1 MEHVLDAFYMLL
13 MKQGKQKLV
22 LSNNGFVPSRPIRP
36 RLERIIITNGFKGEP
51 IYMPRRPQEVKMAT
65 CSADKARKL
74 LGYKTKTKLD
84 DGLNTMVD
92 WIRQTGPREFRY
104 HLDIE
109 NHTESLPDT
118 WAKKLM

>member
-1 MEHVLDAFYMLL
+1 
-13 MKQGKQKLV
+13 
-22 LSNNGFVPSRPIRP
+22 
-36 RLERIIITNGFKGEP
+36 
-51 IYMPRRPQEVKMAT
+51 MPGRPQEVKMAT

-92 WIRQTGPREFRY
+92 WIRQIGARELWY
-104 HLDIE
+104 HLEIE
-109 NHTESLPDT
+109 IHAENLPET